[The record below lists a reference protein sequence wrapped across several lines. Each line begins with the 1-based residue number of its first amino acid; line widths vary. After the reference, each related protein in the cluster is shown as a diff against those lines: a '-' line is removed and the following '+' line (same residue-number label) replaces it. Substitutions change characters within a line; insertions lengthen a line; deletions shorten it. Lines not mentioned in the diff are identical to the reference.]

1 VSQSSAPTLKS
12 RENVR
17 GARYCEV
24 LVVRGNFFGFTA
36 TVYNTLG
43 CNACPSDAWRKLAAE
58 KIKKEWKARAVIMN
72 GPRYFLMDKIG
83 QYIEEPPP
91 SVFFDGLE
99 MKERATLPISFSTFL
114 KGKPVPYQERMIQRS
129 TEFVFNKG
137 SEVYQIE
144 SHLHTYIM
152 QSYSQI
158 IDPNLSEADLHGLQS
173 RLKLPKGW
181 LYTSSRLEDDL
192 VLKTLETQQAF
203 VIQDD
208 LGNTYQRITLH
219 RLES

>member
-1 VSQSSAPTLKS
+1 VNQTPEPTLKS
-12 RENVR
+12 RGNVR

-24 LVVRGNFFGFTA
+24 LIVRGNVFGLTA

-43 CNACPSDAWRKLAAE
+43 CNECPSDAWRKLAQD

-72 GPRYFLMDKIG
+72 GPRYFLMDTIG

-99 MKERATLPISFSTFL
+99 MKERATLPISFWTLF
-114 KGKPVPYQERMIQRS
+114 KGKPVPYQERMIQRA

-137 SEVYQIE
+137 SEVYKIL
-144 SHLHTYIM
+144 SPRHSYIM

-158 IDPNLSEADLHGLQS
+158 IDPNLTEADLPELQS

-181 LYTSSRLEDDL
+181 SYNSAKLEDNL

-208 LGNTYQRITLH
+208 LGNTYQRVNLP
-219 RLES
+219 LSKS